1 MRTITAAAHGSMR
14 RTGLIA
20 GLGLLLMAVLAGLA
34 TFGVLERVVTEGD
47 ASRTT
52 GDILDAFGRFRLAIL
67 ALFGVAVLDVIVAW
81 ALWVFFDRVHHAVAV
96 LAACCRGIY
105 AVTFVL
111 AVSHLLAA
119 ARLLGDRGLH
129 GSTDRQL
136 QLEVLAEI
144 QQFDDIWSFGLGL
157 FGIHLLLIGWLA
169 FTSGFVP
176 RFIGVLVAIAG
187 VGYLIDSLGGL
198 LDASY
203 PFELAS
209 FTFVGEVVLMV
220 WLLVFAA
227 RGPRLV
233 FAVRGPRN
241 AGAMVDDHPL
251 ADVSDATR
259 IRNSDLESRS

>member
-1 MRTITAAAHGSMR
+1 MRTITTAAHASIR

-20 GLGLLLMAVLAGLA
+20 GLGLLLMAMLAGLA

-52 GDILDAFGRFRLAIL
+52 GDILEAFGRFRFAIL

-96 LAACCRGIY
+96 LAAWCRGIY
-105 AVTFVL
+105 AVTFAL
-111 AVSHLLAA
+111 ALSHLLAA
-119 ARLLGDRGLH
+119 ARLVSDRGLH

-144 QQFDDIWSFGLGL
+144 QQFEDIWSFGLGL

-169 FTSGFVP
+169 FTSGFVS

-187 VGYLIDSLGGL
+187 AGYVIDSLGGL
-198 LDASY
+198 LDAPY
-203 PFELAS
+203 AFELAS

-220 WLLVFAA
+220 WLLVFA
-227 RGPRLV
+227 
-233 FAVRGPRN
+233 VRGPRN
-241 AGAMVDDHPL
+241 ARATFDDHPL
-251 ADVSDATR
+251 AGVSDATR
-259 IRNSDLESRS
+259 IRSSDRESRS

>member
-1 MRTITAAAHGSMR
+1 
-14 RTGLIA
+14 
-20 GLGLLLMAVLAGLA
+20 
-34 TFGVLERVVTEGD
+34 
-47 ASRTT
+47 
-52 GDILDAFGRFRLAIL
+52 
-67 ALFGVAVLDVIVAW
+67 
-81 ALWVFFDRVHHAVAV
+81 
-96 LAACCRGIY
+96 
-105 AVTFVL
+105 
-111 AVSHLLAA
+111 
-119 ARLLGDRGLH
+119 LH
-129 GSTDRQL
+129 GSTDRRL

-157 FGIHLLLIGWLA
+157 FGIHLPLIGWLA
-169 FTSGFVP
+169 FNSGFVP

-220 WLLVFAA
+220 WLLVFAVRGPRLVFA
-227 RGPRLV
+227 VRGPRLVFAVRGPRLV

-251 ADVSDATR
+251 AGVSDATR
-259 IRNSDLESRS
+259 IRSSDLESRS